1 MNTFKLLFSIFICQM
16 AGIVGSVFTAPA
28 ITNWYANLNKP
39 SFAPPNWLFAPAWI
53 ALYCLMGISL
63 YLVWKL
69 GWQKKETKK
78 AIYVFAV
85 QLILNSLWSFL
96 FFGLQSPFFGFVG
109 IIFLWLAILATIIVF
124 YSLSKKAAFLLLPY
138 ILWVSIA
145 ALLNFSVW
153 QLNI

>member
-1 MNTFKLLFSIFICQM
+1 MNIFKLLFSIFICQM

-28 ITNWYANLNKP
+28 IANWYVNLNKP
-39 SFAPPNWLFAPAWI
+39 SFAPPNWLFAPVWI
-53 ALYCLMGISL
+53 TLYCLMGISL
-63 YLVWKL
+63 YLIWSL
-69 GWQKKETKK
+69 DWQKKETRK
-78 AIYVFAV
+78 AIYIFTV
-85 QLILNSLWSFL
+85 QLILNSVWSFL
-96 FFGLQSPFFGFVG
+96 FFGLQSPFYGFIE

-124 YSLSKKAAFLLLPY
+124 YPLSRRAAFLLLPY